1 MMEDLQSMNTVS
13 SGTRNPAKPIPR
25 PPPAEKIPIPR
36 PLCLG
41 GNQFPITLS
50 PGTNTPEKATPS
62 RALESKASGRLL
74 DNANKIL
81 KIPTPMT
88 PKETIFRG
96 PYLSTRYQIGTC
108 RVTYVKNWTVLR
120 SPASVKVRF
129 RASIINGRT
138 GVYATT
144 VMLEPKRANVVAPR
158 T

>member
-1 MMEDLQSMNTVS
+1 MLDLQPMIKERN
-13 SGTRNPAKPIPR
+13 GTRNPAKLIPR

-41 GNQFPITLS
+41 GNQFPMTLS
-50 PGTNTPEKATPS
+50 PGTNTPENAIPS
-62 RALESKASGRLL
+62 RALESRASGRLL

-96 PYLSTRYQIGTC
+96 PYLSTRYPMGTC
-108 RVTYVKNWTVLR
+108 SVTYVKNWTVLR
-120 SPASVKVRF
+120 SPASVKLRF
-129 RASIINGRT
+129 REAIINGRT

-144 VMLEPKRANVVAPR
+144 AILEPKRANVVAPR